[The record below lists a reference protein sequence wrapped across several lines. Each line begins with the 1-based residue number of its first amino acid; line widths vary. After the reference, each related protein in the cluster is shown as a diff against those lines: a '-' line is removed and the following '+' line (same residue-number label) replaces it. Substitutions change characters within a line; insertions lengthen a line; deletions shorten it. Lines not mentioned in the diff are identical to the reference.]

1 MLSAAALAVVLLY
14 IAPRFWP
21 PTALDG
27 PVADGEWTARSRA
40 WFVASGFYPPKLEAD
55 TGQQFSW
62 TRKAFRLEIPRLNR
76 FQQHHL
82 VLDVSAGRPSGD
94 PVDLQVTVDGVPST
108 TERVRNERRRIEVR
122 LPVRRANGVTA
133 AFRVSSTLVRRRGE
147 PRELGVRVHSIGLSP
162 EGSLR
167 PSISVAMRAGIAA
180 ALCVGGVLLC
190 GLGSRSLEWLSAI
203 AAAVAVAW
211 LMLTDGAFL
220 GLFADRLVAIGV
232 GTFAIGGAIGLLRGM
247 WPTLFGPPDWS
258 AAAGLILCA
267 SAVKLAFLA
276 HPMAM
281 VGDGIFQVHR
291 AQWVH
296 DGNYFFTS
304 ITPSPAFEIPY
315 PVGLYVTALPF
326 WDNFPS
332 TLDRLLLLRGL
343 SLIVDALVGLALYAA
358 ARRQWG
364 DPRAALLAAG
374 LWPFARAPVWGL
386 CNANLT
392 NVFGQALFGVGI
404 GVLAWAAAG
413 KRMAVTALVAG
424 GALIL
429 AAFLSHFGTVLAGV
443 PLILFISGALL
454 AGGRSQARR
463 AGVWILMIGAGALTA
478 SYFIYYSHFTETYEK
493 TVLRLREE
501 RVEGPTKLVAP
512 PLVKLQRWL
521 RERSDDYGLP
531 GLPLVAVAAVGAVAL
546 ARHRPREALSLILGG
561 WAFAWV
567 LFAGLGILTPIQTR
581 VSMAAAPVFICLGA
595 YGVAALAK
603 LPRAGPLLAIT
614 MAAAICWSSVSIWI
628 RCLGHL

>member
-1 MLSAAALAVVLLY
+1 M
-14 IAPRFWP
+14 APPFWR

-27 PVADGEWTARSRA
+27 PVGDGDWTGRSRA
-40 WFVASGFYPPKLEAD
+40 WFIASGFYPPKLEAG
-55 TGQQFSW
+55 TGHQLSW
-62 TRKAFRLEIPRLNR
+62 TRKTFRLEVPRLDR
-76 FQQHHL
+76 FQQHRL
-82 VLDVSAGRPSGD
+82 VLEASSGRTSGD
-94 PVDLQVTVDGVPST
+94 PVDLQVAVDGVPST
-108 TERVRNERRRIEVR
+108 TQRVGNERRRIEVA
-122 LPVRRANGVTA
+122 LPVRRASGVTA

-167 PSISVAMRAGIAA
+167 PCISVAMRAGIAA
-180 ALCVGGVLLC
+180 ALCVAGVLLC
-190 GLGSRSLEWLSAI
+190 GLGLRWLEWLSAL
-203 AAAVAVAW
+203 ATAVAIAW

-232 GTFAIGGAIGLLRGM
+232 GTCAIGGAIGLVRGVR
-247 WPTLFGPPDWS
+247 PTLFAPPDWS

-267 SAVKLAFLA
+267 SAVKLALFA

-326 WDNFPS
+326 WGTFPS
-332 TLDRLLLLRGL
+332 TLDRLWLLRGL
-343 SLIVDALVGLALYAA
+343 SLIADALVGLALYAA

-364 DPRAALLAAG
+364 DPRGALLVAG

-404 GVLAWAAAG
+404 GVFAWAAAG
-413 KRMAVTALVAG
+413 KRMAVTALVASA
-424 GALIL
+424 ALIL
-429 AAFLSHFGTVLAGV
+429 AAFLSHFGAVLAGM
-443 PLILFISGALL
+443 PLILFISGALV
-454 AGGRSQARR
+454 AGGRSQTRR
-463 AGVWILMIGAGALTA
+463 AGGWMLLIGAGALAA
-478 SYFIYYSHFTETYEK
+478 SYFIYYSHFTETYQK
-493 TVLRLREE
+493 TVFRLREE

-512 PLVKLQRWL
+512 PLVKLKRWL

-531 GLPLVAVAAVGAVAL
+531 GLPLVSVAAVGAVAL
-546 ARHRPREALSLILGG
+546 ARHRAREALSLMLGG
-561 WAFAWV
+561 WTLAWV

-595 YGVAALAK
+595 YGLSALAQ
-603 LPRAGPLLAIT
+603 LPRAGTVLAIT
-614 MAAAICWSSVSIWI
+614 MAGAICWSGVSIWI
-628 RCLGHL
+628 RCLGQF